1 MDGNSRLHDCY
12 IKVNRIENEKRK
24 ILIVEDD
31 EDLRNIIS
39 IYLKGADYE
48 PFLAENAKRALE
60 LTSVQTFDLILLDMM
75 LPDETGDVVCRKFR
89 ENSLFCPIIFIS
101 CLDDDETI
109 LRAFSMGADDY
120 VTKPLSVKMLLA
132 RINANIRRA
141 KVYKPGQVE
150 QKPFKTQFRRFTID
164 PVQRTA
170 AYLGKNIGLSP
181 IEYDILLYLSQHP
194 DKLLLYNDIY
204 SNVWQNES
212 FGDFRTVMVHISNL
226 RKKMDNDPNGIISNV
241 RGAGYIFTDK

>member
-1 MDGNSRLHDCY
+1 MKILVVDDEKLLVKGMKFNL
-12 IKVNRIENEKRK
+12 ENE
-24 ILIVEDD
+24 
-31 EDLRNIIS
+31 
-39 IYLKGADYE
+39 GYE
-48 PFLAENAKRALE
+48 VDACYDGETAIEMAKNGNY
-60 LTSVQTFDLILLDMM
+60 DLILLDMM